1 MIGEEAELVALR
13 FAEVGGVGF
22 LEEQEKVNDVI
33 FGQIQVDD
41 PRSPALAPPD
51 QRHTGLAQTPA
62 TYEKIAP
69 LRVYEQFILERP
81 EVLISDMFGELARKQ
96 RGFHEGECHKEGI
109 QCNPF

>member
-1 MIGEEAELVALR
+1 MLARRSSKLKSGILSFLCISGLDLIGEEAELVALR

-51 QRHTGLAQTPA
+51 QRHADLAQTPA
-62 TYEKIAP
+62 TLREDRPAP
-69 LRVYEQFILERP
+69 GL
-81 EVLISDMFGELARKQ
+81 
-96 RGFHEGECHKEGI
+96 
-109 QCNPF
+109 